1 MAATTEHWVAGTQ
14 HEITATSASTSAS
27 SELGTSPPK
36 AEVLGCS
43 CQHKW
48 KLHVLSASSCYPFL
62 NHISSGDVSVR
73 IQITSQILAAKESG
87 NLDSDFN
94 IGEVGFIAS
103 KYSQIWE
110 KAAQKSMDSY
120 EYNRCP
126 LWCD

>member
-1 MAATTEHWVAGTQ
+1 MLPIFE
-14 HEITATSASTSAS
+14 SY
-27 SELGTSPPK
+27 L
-36 AEVLGCS
+36 
-43 CQHKW
+43 KW
-48 KLHVLSASSCYPFL
+48 GRKT
-62 NHISSGDVSVR
+62 VR